1 MIFAVEQKGEKMG
14 RLLDEDDVV
23 SRQAVYTVIEEVLY
37 ETTKGADNWYG
48 LLNDGVRTLPSAQQ
62 ERNTGE
68 WIKVKRCEEDTQP
81 NLKCPF
87 CGNIVG
93 WFDLAKY
100 CAGCGA
106 KLEGGAG

>member
-1 MIFAVEQKGEKMG
+1 MIDAIRETTSKYIKYMGFMEDDDAVE
-14 RLLDEDDVV
+14 
-23 SRQAVYTVIEEVLY
+23 AIES
-37 ETTKGADNWYG
+37 
-48 LLNDGVRTLPSAQQ
+48 LPSAQP